1 MALAGEIIRRAE
13 EEAKQQPDNA
23 VIACNDGE

>member
-13 EEAKQQPDNA
+13 QEAKQQPKNVVA
-23 VIACNDGE
+23 ACNEGD